1 MENSKLLRCNLF
13 ATQSMKEKRKHQR
26 FKLQNQP
33 LVYDANSNM
42 LLGSMVDISVGGFK
56 LRANEKLTE
65 GKDYLLRII
74 SQSDTS
80 SESKIIAKINV
91 RWCNESS
98 DSNDYTVGCALGEN
112 DLKTRLELSALIIQ
126 GLKE

>member
-1 MENSKLLRCNLF
+1 MF
-13 ATQSMKEKRKHQR
+13 ATQSMKEKRKHIR
-26 FKLQNQP
+26 YKLLNQP

-42 LLGSMVDISVGGFK
+42 FLGYMVDISVGGFK
-56 LRANEKLTE
+56 LRANDRMTVE
-65 GKDYLLRII
+65 KDYLLTII

-80 SESKIIAKINV
+80 SKSKIIAKINV

-126 GLKE
+126 ALNG

>member
-1 MENSKLLRCNLF
+1 
-13 ATQSMKEKRKHQR
+13 MKEKRKHKR
-26 FKLQNQP
+26 YKLLNQP

-42 LLGSMVDISVGGFK
+42 FLGSIVDISVGGFK
-56 LRANEKLTE
+56 LRANEKLTK

-74 SQSDTS
+74 LQSGAS

-98 DSNDYTVGCALGEN
+98 DSNDYAVGCALGEN
-112 DLKTRLELSALIIQ
+112 DLKARLELSALIIQ
-126 GLKE
+126 ELKD

>member
-1 MENSKLLRCNLF
+1 
-13 ATQSMKEKRKHQR
+13 MKEKRKHKR
-26 FKLQNQP
+26 FKLLNQP
-33 LVYDANSNM
+33 LVYDANSNIF
-42 LLGSMVDISVGGFK
+42 LGYMIDISEGGFK
-56 LRANEKLTE
+56 LRANDKLTAE
-65 GKDYLLRII
+65 KDYLLRII

-98 DSNDYTVGCALGEN
+98 DSNDYAVGCALGEN

-126 GLKE
+126 GLNG